1 MKEVIK
7 EESWRLRMLKGLGSP
22 SFRKR
27 DYLRRR
33 PKDKPNSL
41 PSTQNREIKSFI
53 PVKAT

>member
-1 MKEVIK
+1 MEEVIK